1 MMNNDDY
8 NVLAERL
15 GFPGSARLC
24 SILKILMTPEQAK
37 LVVALPGSVAE
48 VAAKTGV
55 PEEEAR
61 KELDVLYYKGII
73 FPRGSFD
80 DRDYYRFARHLIQ
93 LHDSTLA
100 NPDLDP
106 QRDRDFFR
114 LWHEFS
120 LEESFPLM
128 AGLFKVATTRITR
141 VVPYYNAIKDLPGVL
156 PVEDFHAILRAQDL
170 IAVVPCSCR
179 TRTTAVGEQ
188 CKVTA
193 EAEKWHCL
201 QFGRGAEYVL
211 SRGTGRKLTAEEA
224 IDLSDAI
231 EKDGLIHRWANNA
244 DMSGVNTSCQCCRD
258 CCEEYVAM
266 DQAGVPVSV
275 WWEKSRYQ
283 AYIPEADVCN
293 ACQACVDACQ
303 FDAIQM
309 VDSEAGSGLI
319 AVIDP
324 ESCFGCGACVVR
336 CGPEAIRMKAVRPP
350 EFIPGAAGAA

>member
-8 NVLAERL
+8 DVLAERL
-15 GFPGSARLC
+15 GFPGSVRLC
-24 SILKILMTPEQAK
+24 SILQILMTPEQAK

-61 KELDVLYYKGII
+61 QELDALYYKGII
-73 FPRGSFD
+73 FPRVSFD

-106 QRDRDFFR
+106 QRDRAFFR

-141 VVPYYNAIKDLPGVL
+141 VIPYYNAIKDLPGVL
-156 PVEDFHAILRAQDL
+156 SVEDFHAILRAQDL
-170 IAVVPCSCR
+170 IAVVP
-179 TRTTAVGEQ
+179 
-188 CKVTA
+188 
-193 EAEKWHCL
+193 WDCL
-201 QFGRGAEYVL
+201 TPRG
-211 SRGTGRKLTAEEA
+211 
-224 IDLSDAI
+224 
-231 EKDGLIHRWANNA
+231 ANNA

-309 VDSEAGSGLI
+309 VDSEAGGGLT
-319 AVIDP
+319 AAIDP
-324 ESCFGCGACVVR
+324 EQCFGWRARV
-336 CGPEAIRMKAVRPP
+336 
-350 EFIPGAAGAA
+350 